1 VNVLELGYQNRS
13 DSGAPRAEGYEVEL
27 SLPLFDWGQARV
39 RRAETM
45 YMSSLQRAADI
56 ALRAQS
62 QVRELNSLRSAQYD
76 FARRYRDEIVPLR
89 KRMSDEMLLR
99 YNGMLA
105 SVFELLSDARAQIA
119 SVSASID
126 AQRDFWIAD
135 SELQFAMHGGAS
147 APISPSATPTQSV
160 TTAAPH

>member
-1 VNVLELGYQNRS
+1 M
-13 DSGAPRAEGYEVEL
+13 
-27 SLPLFDWGQARV
+27 
-39 RRAETM
+39 RRAESI
-45 YMSSLQRAADI
+45 YMGSLQRAADT

-62 QVRELNSLRSAQYD
+62 QVREASSLRSAQYD
-76 FARRYRDEIVPLR
+76 VARRYRDEIVPLR

-105 SVFELLSDARAQIA
+105 SVFELLADARAQIA

-135 SELQFAMHGGAS
+135 SELQYAVHGGGAL
-147 APISPSATPTQSV
+147 PVLPSAYTPSMPSALP
-160 TTAAPH
+160 AAAAGGH